1 MPHPTGTHLVFSKQM
16 ASESLNQLI
25 QGLVFRQFPS
35 EWNNHE
41 VNAAVVNLSRQ
52 AGKWF
57 EKTVKNS
64 LQEIGIIGLQSINK
78 QIGHSNYVFKIP
90 SEVGE
95 IDFLGYSPKE
105 QILLIAECKMVQ
117 GGFEG
122 KFFRDDI
129 KEFITSK
136 KAYVKKYTRKVQ
148 WVQENI
154 SYIVNALNST
164 KLYSTPINP
173 LAITT
178 AIITFYPTI
187 TQYFINEYPCV
198 SITNLIL
205 DYKEKNKWS
214 YDQGVYPIKI

>member
-1 MPHPTGTHLVFSKQM
+1 
-16 ASESLNQLI
+16 
-25 QGLVFRQFPS
+25 
-35 EWNNHE
+35 
-41 VNAAVVNLSRQ
+41 
-52 AGKWF
+52 
-57 EKTVKNS
+57 
-64 LQEIGIIGLQSINK
+64 
-78 QIGHSNYVFKIP
+78 
-90 SEVGE
+90 
-95 IDFLGYSPKE
+95 
-105 QILLIAECKMVQ
+105 MVQ
-117 GGFEG
+117 RGFEG

-154 SYIVNALNST
+154 SSIVNALNST
-164 KLYSTPINP
+164 ELYSTPINP

-187 TQYFINEYPCV
+187 AQYFINEYPCI

-205 DYKEKNKWS
+205 DYKKKNKWS